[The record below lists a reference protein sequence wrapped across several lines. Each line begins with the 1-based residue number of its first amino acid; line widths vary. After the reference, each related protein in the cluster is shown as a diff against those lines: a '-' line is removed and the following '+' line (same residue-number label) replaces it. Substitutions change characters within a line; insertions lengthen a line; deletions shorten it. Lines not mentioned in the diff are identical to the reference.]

1 MTIIYLHGLDSDP
14 NANKAIITASH
25 AKEYGIDTLR
35 PNLNCPPDDVVD
47 KLLRLI
53 QKKPKCCAG
62 WLIFGWVFCHINV

>member
-1 MTIIYLHGLDSDP
+1 MNMTIIYLHGLDSGP

-25 AKEYGIDTLR
+25 AKEYGIDILR

-53 QKKPKCCAG
+53 QKTQMLC
-62 WLIFGWVFCHINV
+62 WLAHLWVGILPH